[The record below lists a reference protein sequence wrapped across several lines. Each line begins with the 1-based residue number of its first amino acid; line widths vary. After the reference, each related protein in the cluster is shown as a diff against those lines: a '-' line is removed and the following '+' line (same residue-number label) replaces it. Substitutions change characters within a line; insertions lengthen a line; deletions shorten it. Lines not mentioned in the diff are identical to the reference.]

1 MSRQPLALSDW
12 LIRRKGKMDFK
23 LSEELQAIR
32 ETARDFAEKEIAP
45 FADKWDSEHYFPRE
59 VIKKMADL
67 GFYGTLIPEEYGGN
81 GMGFLAG
88 TIITEEIAR
97 ASASLRV
104 TFNMQTFGP
113 AFSILRY
120 GTEEQK
126 KKYIPPLVSTEQ
138 ISCFGITE
146 PNAGSDVMSLKTTA
160 IPKGDYFL
168 INGAKTWI
176 SNAQVADLCILYAY
190 HDPAAK
196 SKGLSTFL
204 LDMHLPG
211 ITTRPLDKLGLHS
224 APTGEIILEDVK
236 LPKDAL
242 LGSLGD
248 GVKHVFGSLNQ
259 TRLSCAAGG
268 LGIAQACL
276 DASVKYCNER
286 VQFGQQIGQ
295 FQMNQDMIAIMAT
308 ELEAA
313 RFLVYRS
320 AVQKD
325 EGSLNNVLETSM
337 AKYFAGEV
345 AGKAADFAMRILSAY
360 GYSTEY
366 PVARYYRD
374 AKSIAIVEGTAN
386 IQKTI
391 IALDQLGFRKA
402 NR

>member
-1 MSRQPLALSDW
+1 
-12 LIRRKGKMDFK
+12 MDFK
-23 LSEELQAIR
+23 LSEELQALR
-32 ETARDFAEKEIAP
+32 ETARDFAEKEIVP
-45 FADKWDSEHYFPRE
+45 YVEKWEETNYFPRE

-67 GFYGTLIPEEYGGN
+67 GFYGTLVPEEYGGN

-88 TIITEEIAR
+88 TIVTEEVAR
-97 ASASLRV
+97 ASASQRV
-104 TFNMQTFGP
+104 TLNMQTFGP
-113 AFSILRY
+113 ALSILRY
-120 GTEEQK
+120 GNEDQK
-126 KKYIPPLVSTEQ
+126 KKYLPKLTSTEL
-138 ISCFGITE
+138 ISCFAITE
-146 PNAGSDVMSLKTTA
+146 PNAGSDIMAMKTTA

-168 INGAKTWI
+168 VNGSKTWI

-190 HDPAAK
+190 HDPAGK

-211 ITTRPLDKLGLHS
+211 ISTRPLNKLGLHS
-224 APTGEIILEDVK
+224 APTGEITLEDVK
-236 LPKDAL
+236 VPKDAL

-268 LGIAQACL
+268 IGISQACL
-276 DASVKYCNER
+276 EAAVKYCNER
-286 VQFGQQIGQ
+286 SQFGQQIGQ
-295 FQMNQDMIAIMAT
+295 FQMNQDMIAVMAT

-313 RFLVYRS
+313 RLLVYKA

-325 EGSLNNVLETSM
+325 EGNLGNVLETSM
-337 AKYFAGEV
+337 AKYYAGEA

-374 AKSIAIVEGTAN
+374 AKSIQIVEGTAN

-391 IALDQLGFRKA
+391 IALDQLGYRKA

>member
-1 MSRQPLALSDW
+1 
-12 LIRRKGKMDFK
+12 MDFHV
-23 LSEELQAIR
+23 SDELRAIR
-32 ETARDFAEKEIAP
+32 ETAREFAEKEIAP
-45 FADKWDSEHYFPRE
+45 FADAWEKDHHFPRD
-59 VIKKMADL
+59 VVRKMGEL
-67 GFYGTLIPEEYGGN
+67 GFYGTLVPEEYGGS
-81 GMGFLAG
+81 GLGFLAG

-113 AFSILRY
+113 ALSIFRY

-126 KKYIPPLVSTEQ
+126 RRYIPKLVSTEMLG
-138 ISCFGITE
+138 CFAITE
-146 PNAGSDVMSLKTTA
+146 PNAGSDIMAMKTTA
-160 IPKGDYFL
+160 IPQGDHYL
-168 INGAKTWI
+168 VNGSKTWI

-190 HDPAAK
+190 HDPGAK
-196 SKGLSTFL
+196 SQGMSTFL

-211 ITTRPLDKLGLHS
+211 ISTRPLDKLGLLS
-224 APTGEIILEDVK
+224 APTGEIILEDVRI
-236 LPKDAL
+236 PKDAL
-242 LGSLGD
+242 LGAPGD
-248 GVKHVFGSLNQ
+248 GVKHVFASLNQ

-268 LGIAQACL
+268 LGLAQACL
-276 DASVKYCNER
+276 DASVKHCTER

-295 FQMNQDMIAIMAT
+295 FQMNQDMIAVMAT

-313 RFLVYRS
+313 RFLVYR
-320 AVQKD
+320 AALQKD
-325 EGSLNNVLETSM
+325 EGMLGNVRETSM

-345 AGKAADFAMRILSAY
+345 AGKAAEFAMRIYSAY

-374 AKSIAIVEGTAN
+374 AKSLQIVEGTAN

-391 IALDQLGFRKA
+391 IAMDQLGYRKA

>member
-1 MSRQPLALSDW
+1 
-12 LIRRKGKMDFK
+12 MDFK
-23 LSEELQAIR
+23 LSEELEAIR
-32 ETARDFAEKEIAP
+32 KTARDFAEKEIAP
-45 FADKWDSEHYFPRE
+45 FADKWETEHYFPRE
-59 VIKKMADL
+59 VIKKMANL

-81 GMGFLAG
+81 GMGFLAA

-104 TFNMQTFGP
+104 TFNMQTYGP
-113 AFSILRY
+113 ALSILRY

-126 KKYIPPLVSTEQ
+126 KKYIPKLVSTDMLG
-138 ISCFGITE
+138 CFAITE
-146 PNAGSDVMSLKTTA
+146 PNAGSDVMAMKTTA

-168 INGAKTWI
+168 ANGSKTWI
-176 SNAQVADLCILYAY
+176 SNAQLADLCILYAY

-224 APTGEIILEDVK
+224 APTGEIILEDVRV
-236 LPKDAL
+236 PKDAL
-242 LGSLGD
+242 LGTLGD

-295 FQMNQDMIAIMAT
+295 YQMNQDMIAVMAT

-313 RFLVYRS
+313 RFLTYRA

-325 EGSLNNVLETSM
+325 EGLLGNVWETSM
-337 AKYFAGEV
+337 AKYYAGEV
-345 AGKAADFAMRILSAY
+345 AGRAADFAMRILSAY

-374 AKSIAIVEGTAN
+374 AKSIQIVEGTAN

-391 IALDQLGFRKA
+391 IALDQLGYRKA

>member
-1 MSRQPLALSDW
+1 
-12 LIRRKGKMDFK
+12 MDFK
-23 LSEELQAIR
+23 LSEELQALR
-32 ETARDFAEKEIAP
+32 ETARDFAEKEIVP
-45 FADKWDSEHYFPRE
+45 YVEKWEEQSYFPRE

-67 GFYGTLIPEEYGGN
+67 GFYGTLVPEEYGGN

-88 TIITEEIAR
+88 TIVTEEVAR

-104 TFNMQTFGP
+104 TLNMQTFGP
-113 AFSILRY
+113 ALSILRY
-120 GTEEQK
+120 GNEAQK
-126 KKYIPPLVSTEQ
+126 KKYLPKIASTDL
-138 ISCFGITE
+138 ISCFAITE
-146 PNAGSDVMSLKTTA
+146 PNAGSDIMSMKTTA

-168 INGAKTWI
+168 VNGSKTWI

-211 ITTRPLDKLGLHS
+211 ISTRPLNKLGLHS
-224 APTGEIILEDVK
+224 APTGEITLEDVK
-236 LPKDAL
+236 VPKDAL

-276 DASVKYCNER
+276 EAAVKYCNER
-286 VQFGQQIGQ
+286 SQFGQQIGQ

-313 RFLVYRS
+313 RLLVYKA

-325 EGSLNNVLETSM
+325 EGNLGNVLETSM
-337 AKYFAGEV
+337 AKYYAGEV

-374 AKSIAIVEGTAN
+374 AKSIQIVEGTAN

-391 IALDQLGFRKA
+391 IALDQLGYRKA

>member
-1 MSRQPLALSDW
+1 
-12 LIRRKGKMDFK
+12 MDFK
-23 LSEELQAIR
+23 LSEEMLAIR

-45 FADKWDSEHYFPRE
+45 FADKWETENYFPRE
-59 VIKKMADL
+59 VIKRMADL
-67 GFYGTLIPEEYGGN
+67 GFYGTLIPEQYGGN

-97 ASASLRV
+97 ASAGLRV

-113 AFSILRY
+113 ALSIFRY

-126 KKYIPPLVSTEQ
+126 KKYIPKLVSTEF
-138 ISCFGITE
+138 ISCFAITE
-146 PNAGSDVMSLKTTA
+146 PNTGSDVMSMKTVA
-160 IPKGDYFL
+160 VPKGDYFL
-168 INGAKTWI
+168 VNGAKTWI
-176 SNAQVADLCILYAY
+176 SNAQVADLCVLYAY

-196 SKGLSTFL
+196 SRGLSTFL

-211 ITTRPLDKLGLHS
+211 ITTRPLDKLGLHTS
-224 APTGEIILEDVK
+224 PTGEIILEDVK
-236 LPKDAL
+236 VPKDAL
-242 LGSLGD
+242 MGQLGD

-286 VQFGQQIGQ
+286 SQFGQQIGH

-313 RFLVYRS
+313 RFLTYR
-320 AVQKD
+320 AAIQKD
-325 EGSLNNVLETSM
+325 EGMLNNVLETSM
-337 AKYFAGEV
+337 AKYYSGEV
-345 AGKAADFAMRILSAY
+345 AGRASDFAMRILSAY

-374 AKSIAIVEGTAN
+374 AKSIQIVEGTAN

-391 IALDQLGFRKA
+391 IAMDQLGFRKA

>member
-1 MSRQPLALSDW
+1 
-12 LIRRKGKMDFK
+12 MDFK
-23 LSEELQAIR
+23 LSEELQALR
-32 ETARDFAEKEIAP
+32 ETARDFADKEIVP
-45 FADKWDSEHYFPRE
+45 YVEKWEEQSYFPRE

-67 GFYGTLIPEEYGGN
+67 GFYGTLVPEEYGGN

-88 TIITEEIAR
+88 TIVTEEVAR

-104 TFNMQTFGP
+104 TLNMQTFGP
-113 AFSILRY
+113 AVSILRY
-120 GTEEQK
+120 GTEAQK
-126 KKYIPPLVSTEQ
+126 KKHLPKIASTET
-138 ISCFGITE
+138 ISCFAITE
-146 PNAGSDVMSLKTTA
+146 PNAGSDIMSMKTTA

-168 INGAKTWI
+168 VNGSKTWI

-211 ITTRPLDKLGLHS
+211 ITTRPLNKLGLHS
-224 APTGEIILEDVK
+224 APTGEITLEDVK
-236 LPKDAL
+236 VPKDAL

-268 LGIAQACL
+268 IGIAQACL
-276 DASVKYCNER
+276 EAAVKYCNER
-286 VQFGQQIGQ
+286 SQFGQQIGQ
-295 FQMNQDMIAIMAT
+295 FQMNQDMIAVMAT

-313 RFLVYRS
+313 RLLVYRA

-325 EGSLNNVLETSM
+325 EGNLANVLETSM
-337 AKYFAGEV
+337 AKYYAGEV

-374 AKSIAIVEGTAN
+374 AKSIQIVEGTAN

-391 IALDQLGFRKA
+391 IALDQLGYRKA

>member
-1 MSRQPLALSDW
+1 
-12 LIRRKGKMDFK
+12 MDFK
-23 LSEELQAIR
+23 LSEEMQALR
-32 ETARDFAEKEIAP
+32 ETARDFAEKEIVP
-45 FADKWDSEHYFPRE
+45 YVEKWEEESYFPRE

-67 GFYGTLIPEEYGGN
+67 GFYGTLVPEQYGGN

-88 TIITEEIAR
+88 TIVTEEVAR

-104 TFNMQTFGP
+104 TLNMQTFGP
-113 AFSILRY
+113 ALSILRY
-120 GTEEQK
+120 GSEEQK
-126 KKYIPPLVSTEQ
+126 KKYLPKVVSTEW
-138 ISCFGITE
+138 ISCFAITE
-146 PNAGSDVMSLKTTA
+146 PNAGSDIMSMKTTA

-168 INGAKTWI
+168 VNGSKTWI

-211 ITTRPLDKLGLHS
+211 ISTRPLNKLGLHS

-236 LPKDAL
+236 VPKDAL
-242 LGSLGD
+242 MGNLGD

-268 LGIAQACL
+268 IGIAQACL
-276 DASVKYCNER
+276 DSAVKYCNER
-286 VQFGQQIGQ
+286 SQFGQQIGQ
-295 FQMNQDMIAIMAT
+295 YQMNQDMIAVMAT

-313 RFLVYRS
+313 RLLVYKA

-325 EGSLNNVLETSM
+325 EGNLGNVLETSM
-337 AKYFAGEV
+337 AKYYAGEV

-374 AKSIAIVEGTAN
+374 AKSIQIVEGTAN

-391 IALDQLGFRKA
+391 IAMDQLGYRKA

>member
-1 MSRQPLALSDW
+1 
-12 LIRRKGKMDFK
+12 MDFK

-32 ETARDFAEKEIAP
+32 ETAHDFAEKEIVP
-45 FADKWDSEHYFPRE
+45 YADKWDAEHYFPRE
-59 VIKKMADL
+59 VVKKMADL
-67 GFYGTLIPEEYGGN
+67 GFYGTLVPEEYGGN
-81 GMGFLAG
+81 GLGFLAG

-113 AFSILRY
+113 ALSILRY

-126 KKYIPPLVSTEQ
+126 KSYIPKLASTEM
-138 ISCFGITE
+138 ISCFAITE
-146 PNAGSDVMSLKTTA
+146 PNAGSDIMVLKTTA
-160 IPKGDYFL
+160 IPKGDHFVV
-168 INGAKTWI
+168 NGAKTWI
-176 SNAQVADLCILYAY
+176 SNAQVADLCVLYAY

-211 ITTRPLDKLGLHS
+211 ISTRPLDKMGLHS

-236 LPKDAL
+236 VPKDAL
-242 LGSLGD
+242 LGNLGD

-276 DASVKYCNER
+276 EASIKYCNER

-313 RFLVYRS
+313 RFLVYRA

-325 EGSLNNVLETSM
+325 EGYLSNVLETSM
-337 AKYFAGEV
+337 AKYYAAEV

-374 AKSIAIVEGTAN
+374 AKSVQIVEGTAN

-391 IALDQLGFRKA
+391 IALDQLGYRKA

>member
-1 MSRQPLALSDW
+1 
-12 LIRRKGKMDFK
+12 MDFK

-32 ETARDFAEKEIAP
+32 ETARDFAEKEIVP
-45 FADKWDSEHYFPRE
+45 YADRWDAEHYFPRE
-59 VIKKMADL
+59 VVKKMADL
-67 GFYGTLIPEEYGGN
+67 GFYGTLVPEEYGGN
-81 GMGFLAG
+81 GLGFLAG

-113 AFSILRY
+113 ALSILRY

-126 KKYIPPLVSTEQ
+126 KRYIPKLVSTEM

-146 PNAGSDVMSLKTTA
+146 PNAGSDIMALKTTA
-160 IPKGDYFL
+160 IPKGDHFVV
-168 INGAKTWI
+168 NGAKTWI

-190 HDPAAK
+190 SDPAAK
-196 SKGLSTFL
+196 SKGLSTLL

-211 ITTRPLDKLGLHS
+211 ISTRPLDKMGLHS

-236 LPKDAL
+236 VPKDAL
-242 LGSLGD
+242 LGTLGD
-248 GVKHVFGSLNQ
+248 GVKHVFASLNQ

-276 DASVKYCNER
+276 EASIKYCNER

-295 FQMNQDMIAIMAT
+295 YQMNQDMIAIMAT

-313 RFLVYRS
+313 RFLVYRA

-325 EGSLNNVLETSM
+325 EGSLGNVLETSM
-337 AKYFAGEV
+337 AKYYAAEV

-374 AKSIAIVEGTAN
+374 AKSVQIVEGTAN

-391 IALDQLGFRKA
+391 IALDQLGYRKA

>member
-1 MSRQPLALSDW
+1 
-12 LIRRKGKMDFK
+12 MDFK
-23 LSEELQAIR
+23 LSEELQALR
-32 ETARDFAEKEIAP
+32 ETARDFAEKEIVP
-45 FADKWDSEHYFPRE
+45 YVEKWEETNYFPRE

-67 GFYGTLIPEEYGGN
+67 GFYGTLVPEEYGGN

-88 TIITEEIAR
+88 TIVTEEVAR

-104 TFNMQTFGP
+104 TLNMQTFGP
-113 AFSILRY
+113 AVSILRY
-120 GTEEQK
+120 GSEEQK
-126 KKYIPPLVSTEQ
+126 KKYLPKIVSTEA
-138 ISCFGITE
+138 ISCFAITE
-146 PNAGSDVMSLKTTA
+146 PNAGSDIMSMKTTA

-168 INGAKTWI
+168 VNGSKTWI

-190 HDPAAK
+190 HDPAGK

-211 ITTRPLDKLGLHS
+211 ISTRPLNKLGLHS
-224 APTGEIILEDVK
+224 APTGEITLEDVK
-236 LPKDAL
+236 VPKAAL
-242 LGSLGD
+242 LGTLGD

-268 LGIAQACL
+268 IGIAQACL
-276 DASVKYCNER
+276 EAAVKYCNER
-286 VQFGQQIGQ
+286 SQFGQQIGQ
-295 FQMNQDMIAIMAT
+295 FQMNQDMIAVMAT

-313 RFLVYRS
+313 RLLVYKA

-325 EGSLNNVLETSM
+325 EGNLGNVLETSM

-366 PVARYYRD
+366 PVARYFRD
-374 AKSIAIVEGTAN
+374 AKSIQIVEGTAN

-391 IALDQLGFRKA
+391 IALDQLGYRKA

>member
-1 MSRQPLALSDW
+1 
-12 LIRRKGKMDFK
+12 MDFK

-32 ETARDFAEKEIAP
+32 ETARDFAEKEIVP
-45 FADKWDSEHYFPRE
+45 YADKWDAENYFPRE
-59 VIKKMADL
+59 VVKKMAGL
-67 GFYGTLIPEEYGGN
+67 GFYGTLVPEEYGGN

-113 AFSILRY
+113 ALSILRY
-120 GTEEQK
+120 GNEEQK
-126 KKYIPPLVSTEQ
+126 KKYISKLASTEL

-146 PNAGSDVMSLKTTA
+146 PNAGSDIMALKTTA
-160 IPKGDYFL
+160 IPKGDHFVV
-168 INGAKTWI
+168 NGAKTWI
-176 SNAQVADLCILYAY
+176 SNAQIADLCVLYAY
-190 HDPAAK
+190 SDPAAK

-211 ITTRPLDKLGLHS
+211 ISTRPLDKMGLHS
-224 APTGEIILEDVK
+224 APTGEIFLEDVK
-236 LPKDAL
+236 VPRDAL
-242 LGSLGD
+242 LGNLGD

-259 TRLSCAAGG
+259 PRLSCAAGG
-268 LGIAQACL
+268 LGIPQACL
-276 DASVKYCNER
+276 EASVKYCNER

-313 RFLVYRS
+313 RFLVYRA

-325 EGSLNNVLETSM
+325 EGSLGNVLETSM
-337 AKYFAGEV
+337 AKYYAAEV

-374 AKSIAIVEGTAN
+374 AKSVQIVEGTAN

-391 IALDQLGFRKA
+391 IALDQLGYRKA

>member
-1 MSRQPLALSDW
+1 
-12 LIRRKGKMDFK
+12 MDFK
-23 LSEELQAIR
+23 LSEELQALR
-32 ETARDFAEKEIAP
+32 ETARDFADKEIVP
-45 FADKWDSEHYFPRE
+45 YVEKWEEQSYFPRE
-59 VIKKMADL
+59 VMKKMADL
-67 GFYGTLIPEEYGGN
+67 GFYGTLVPEEYGGN

-88 TIITEEIAR
+88 TIVTEEVAR

-104 TFNMQTFGP
+104 TLNMQTFGP
-113 AFSILRY
+113 AVSILRY
-120 GTEEQK
+120 GSEEQK
-126 KKYIPPLVSTEQ
+126 KKYLPKIVSTEM
-138 ISCFGITE
+138 ISCFAITE
-146 PNAGSDVMSLKTTA
+146 PNAGSDIMSMKTTA

-168 INGAKTWI
+168 VNGSKTWI
-176 SNAQVADLCILYAY
+176 SNAQVADLCLLYAY

-211 ITTRPLDKLGLHS
+211 ISTRPLNKLGLHS
-224 APTGEIILEDVK
+224 APTGEITLEDVQI
-236 LPKDAL
+236 PKNAL
-242 LGSLGD
+242 LGTLGD

-268 LGIAQACL
+268 IGIAQACL
-276 DASVKYCNER
+276 EAAVKYCNER
-286 VQFGQQIGQ
+286 SQFGQQIGQ
-295 FQMNQDMIAIMAT
+295 FQMNQDMIAVMAT

-313 RFLVYRS
+313 RLLVYK
-320 AVQKD
+320 AAAQKD
-325 EGSLNNVLETSM
+325 EGNLGNVLETSM
-337 AKYFAGEV
+337 AKYYAGEV

-374 AKSIAIVEGTAN
+374 AKSIQIVEGTAN

-391 IALDQLGFRKA
+391 IAMDQLGYRKA

>member
-1 MSRQPLALSDW
+1 
-12 LIRRKGKMDFK
+12 MDFK
-23 LSEELQAIR
+23 LSADMQAIR
-32 ETARDFAEKEIAP
+32 DTARDFAEKEIMP
-45 FADKWDSEHYFPRE
+45 YADRWDSEHFFPRE
-59 VIKKMADL
+59 VVNKMGEL
-67 GFYGTLIPEEYGGN
+67 GFFGTLVPEEYGGN
-81 GMGFLAG
+81 NMGFLAG

-97 ASASLRV
+97 ASASIRV
-104 TFNMQTFGP
+104 TMNMQSFGP
-113 AFSILRY
+113 ALSIFRY
-120 GTEEQK
+120 GSEEQK
-126 KKYIPPLVSTEQ
+126 KKIIPKLVSAEW
-138 ISCFGITE
+138 ISGFAITE
-146 PNAGSDVMSLKTTA
+146 PNAGSDVMAMKTTA

-176 SNAQVADLCILYAY
+176 SNAQFADLMMLYAY

-211 ITTRPLDKLGLHS
+211 ISTRPLEKLGLHS

-236 LPKDAL
+236 VPKDAL

-248 GVKHVFGSLNQ
+248 GVKHLFGSLNQ

-268 LGIAQACL
+268 IGLAQACL
-276 DASVKYCNER
+276 EASIKYCNER
-286 VQFGQQIGQ
+286 TQFGQQIGQ
-295 FQMNQDMIAIMAT
+295 YQMNQEMIANMAV
-308 ELEAA
+308 EIDAA
-313 RFLVYRS
+313 RLLVYRS

-325 EGSLNNVLETSM
+325 EGNLGNVLETSM

-345 AGKAADFAMRILSAY
+345 AGRAADYAMRILSAY

-374 AKSIAIVEGTAN
+374 AKSIQIVEGTAN

-391 IALDQLGFRKA
+391 IALDQLGYRKA

>member
-1 MSRQPLALSDW
+1 
-12 LIRRKGKMDFK
+12 MDFK
-23 LSEELQAIR
+23 LSEELQALR
-32 ETARDFAEKEIAP
+32 ETARDFADKEIVP
-45 FADKWDSEHYFPRE
+45 YVEKWEEQSYFPRE

-67 GFYGTLIPEEYGGN
+67 GFYGTLVPEEYGGN

-88 TIITEEIAR
+88 TIVTEEVAR

-104 TFNMQTFGP
+104 TLNMQTFGP
-113 AFSILRY
+113 AVSILRY
-120 GTEEQK
+120 GSEEQK
-126 KKYIPPLVSTEQ
+126 KKYLPKIISTEM
-138 ISCFGITE
+138 ISCFAITE
-146 PNAGSDVMSLKTTA
+146 PNAGSDILSMKTTA

-168 INGAKTWI
+168 VNGSKTWI

-211 ITTRPLDKLGLHS
+211 ISTRPLNKLGLHS
-224 APTGEIILEDVK
+224 APTGEITLEDVK
-236 LPKDAL
+236 VPKTAL
-242 LGSLGD
+242 LGTLGD

-268 LGIAQACL
+268 IGIAQACL
-276 DASVKYCNER
+276 EAAVKYCNER
-286 VQFGQQIGQ
+286 SQFGQQIGQ
-295 FQMNQDMIAIMAT
+295 FQMNQDMIAVMAT

-313 RFLVYRS
+313 RLLVYKA

-325 EGSLNNVLETSM
+325 EGNLGNVLETSM
-337 AKYFAGEV
+337 AKYYAGEV

-374 AKSIAIVEGTAN
+374 AKSIQIVEGTAN

-391 IALDQLGFRKA
+391 IALDQLGYRKA

>member
-1 MSRQPLALSDW
+1 
-12 LIRRKGKMDFK
+12 MDFK
-23 LSEELQAIR
+23 LSEELQALR
-32 ETARDFAEKEIAP
+32 ETARDFADKEIVP
-45 FADKWDSEHYFPRE
+45 YVEKWEEQSYFPRE
-59 VIKKMADL
+59 VMKKMADL
-67 GFYGTLIPEEYGGN
+67 GFYGTLVPEEYGGN

-88 TIITEEIAR
+88 TIVTEEVAR

-104 TFNMQTFGP
+104 TLNMQTFGP
-113 AFSILRY
+113 AVSILRY
-120 GTEEQK
+120 GSEEQK
-126 KKYIPPLVSTEQ
+126 KKYLPKIVSTEM
-138 ISCFGITE
+138 ISCFAITE
-146 PNAGSDVMSLKTTA
+146 PNAGSDIMSMKTTA

-168 INGAKTWI
+168 VNGSKTWI
-176 SNAQVADLCILYAY
+176 SNAQVADLCLLYAY

-211 ITTRPLDKLGLHS
+211 ISTRPLNKLGLHS
-224 APTGEIILEDVK
+224 APTGEITLEDVQI
-236 LPKDAL
+236 PKNAL
-242 LGSLGD
+242 LGTLGD

-268 LGIAQACL
+268 IGIAQACL
-276 DASVKYCNER
+276 EAAVKYCNER
-286 VQFGQQIGQ
+286 SQFGQQIGQ
-295 FQMNQDMIAIMAT
+295 FQMNQDMIAVMAT

-313 RFLVYRS
+313 RLLVYKA

-325 EGSLNNVLETSM
+325 EGNLGNVLETSM
-337 AKYFAGEV
+337 AKYYAGEV

-374 AKSIAIVEGTAN
+374 AKSIQIVEGTAN

-391 IALDQLGFRKA
+391 IAMDQLGYRKA

>member
-1 MSRQPLALSDW
+1 
-12 LIRRKGKMDFK
+12 MDFK
-23 LSEELQAIR
+23 LSEELQALR
-32 ETARDFAEKEIAP
+32 ETARDFAEKEIVP
-45 FADKWDSEHYFPRE
+45 YVEKWEEQSHFPRE

-67 GFYGTLIPEEYGGN
+67 GFYGTLVPEEYGGN

-88 TIITEEIAR
+88 TIVTEEVAR

-104 TFNMQTFGP
+104 TLNMQTFGP
-113 AFSILRY
+113 ALSILRY

-126 KKYIPPLVSTEQ
+126 KKYLPKIVSTDW
-138 ISCFGITE
+138 ISCFAITE
-146 PNAGSDVMSLKTTA
+146 PNAGSDIMSMKTTA

-168 INGAKTWI
+168 VNGSKTWI
-176 SNAQVADLCILYAY
+176 SNAQVADLCVLYAY
-190 HDPAAK
+190 HDPGSK

-211 ITTRPLDKLGLHS
+211 ITTRPLNKLGLHS
-224 APTGEIILEDVK
+224 APTGEITLEDVK
-236 LPKDAL
+236 VPKDAL
-242 LGSLGD
+242 LGSLGE

-268 LGIAQACL
+268 IGIAQACL
-276 DASVKYCNER
+276 EAAVKYCNER
-286 VQFGQQIGQ
+286 SQFGQQIGQ
-295 FQMNQDMIAIMAT
+295 FQMNQDMIAVMAT

-313 RFLVYRS
+313 RLLVYKA

-325 EGSLNNVLETSM
+325 EGNLGNVLETSM
-337 AKYFAGEV
+337 AKYYAGEV

-374 AKSIAIVEGTAN
+374 AKSIQIVEGTAN

>member
-1 MSRQPLALSDW
+1 
-12 LIRRKGKMDFK
+12 MDFK
-23 LSEELQAIR
+23 LSEELQALR
-32 ETARDFAEKEIAP
+32 ETARDFADKEIVP
-45 FADKWDSEHYFPRE
+45 YVEKWEEQSYFPRE

-67 GFYGTLIPEEYGGN
+67 GFYGTLVPEEYGGN

-88 TIITEEIAR
+88 TIVTEEVAR

-104 TFNMQTFGP
+104 TLNMQTFGP
-113 AFSILRY
+113 AVSILRY
-120 GTEEQK
+120 GSEEQK
-126 KKYIPPLVSTEQ
+126 KKYLPKIVSTEM
-138 ISCFGITE
+138 ISCFAITE
-146 PNAGSDVMSLKTTA
+146 PNAGSDIMSMKTTA

-168 INGAKTWI
+168 VNGSKTWI

-211 ITTRPLDKLGLHS
+211 ISTRPLNKLGLHS
-224 APTGEIILEDVK
+224 APTGEITLEDVK
-236 LPKDAL
+236 VPKTAL
-242 LGSLGD
+242 LGTLGD

-268 LGIAQACL
+268 IGIAQACL
-276 DASVKYCNER
+276 EAAVKYCNER
-286 VQFGQQIGQ
+286 SQFGQQIGQ
-295 FQMNQDMIAIMAT
+295 FQMNQDMIAVMAT

-313 RFLVYRS
+313 RLLVYKA

-325 EGSLNNVLETSM
+325 EGNLGNVLETSM
-337 AKYFAGEV
+337 AKYYAGEA

-374 AKSIAIVEGTAN
+374 AKSIQIVEGTAN

>member
-1 MSRQPLALSDW
+1 
-12 LIRRKGKMDFK
+12 MDFK
-23 LSEELQAIR
+23 LSEELQALR
-32 ETARDFAEKEIAP
+32 ETARDFAEKEIVP
-45 FADKWDSEHYFPRE
+45 FVEKWEEQHYFPRE

-67 GFYGTLIPEEYGGN
+67 GFYGTLVPEEYGGN

-88 TIITEEIAR
+88 TIVTEEVAR

-104 TFNMQTFGP
+104 TLNMQTFGP
-113 AFSILRY
+113 ALSILRY
-120 GTEEQK
+120 GSEEQK
-126 KKYIPPLVSTEQ
+126 KKYLPKLTSTDM
-138 ISCFGITE
+138 ISCFAITE
-146 PNAGSDVMSLKTTA
+146 PNAGSDIMSMKTTA

-168 INGAKTWI
+168 VNGSKTWI

-190 HDPAAK
+190 HDPAGK
-196 SKGLSTFL
+196 SRGLSTFL

-211 ITTRPLDKLGLHS
+211 ISTRPLNKLGLHS
-224 APTGEIILEDVK
+224 APTGEITLEDVK
-236 LPKDAL
+236 VPKDAL
-242 LGSLGD
+242 LGTLGD

-268 LGIAQACL
+268 IGIAQACL
-276 DASVKYCNER
+276 EAAVKYCNER
-286 VQFGQQIGQ
+286 TQFGQQIGQ
-295 FQMNQDMIAIMAT
+295 YQMNQDMIAVMAT

-313 RFLVYRS
+313 RLLAYKA

-325 EGSLNNVLETSM
+325 EGNLGNVLETSM
-337 AKYFAGEV
+337 AKYYAGEV

-374 AKSIAIVEGTAN
+374 AKSIQIVEGTAN

-391 IALDQLGFRKA
+391 IALDQLGYRKA

>member
-1 MSRQPLALSDW
+1 
-12 LIRRKGKMDFK
+12 MDFK
-23 LSEELQAIR
+23 LSEDMQAIR
-32 ETARDFAEKEIAP
+32 DTARDFAEKEIIP
-45 FADKWDSEHYFPRE
+45 FADKWDNDHYFPRE
-59 VIKKMADL
+59 VVNKMGEL

-104 TFNMQTFGP
+104 TLNMQSFGP
-113 AFSILRY
+113 ALSIYRY
-120 GTEEQK
+120 GNEEQK
-126 KKYIPPLVSTEQ
+126 KRILPKLVSAEY
-138 ISCFGITE
+138 ISGFAITE
-146 PNAGSDVMSLKTTA
+146 PNAGSDVMAMKTTA

-168 INGAKTWI
+168 VNGSKTWI
-176 SNAQVADLCILYAY
+176 SNAQAADLIILYAY
-190 HDPAAK
+190 HDPGAK
-196 SKGLSTFL
+196 SRGLSTFL

-211 ITTRPLDKLGLHS
+211 ISTRPLEKLGLHS
-224 APTGEIILEDVK
+224 APTGEITLEDVK
-236 LPKDAL
+236 VPKDAV

-259 TRLSCAAGG
+259 TRLSCAAGA

-276 DASVKYCNER
+276 EASVKYCNER
-286 VQFGQQIGQ
+286 TQFGQQIGQ
-295 FQMNQDMIAIMAT
+295 YQMNQDMIANMAV
-308 ELEAA
+308 EIDAA

-325 EGSLNNVLETSM
+325 EGNLGNVLETSM
-337 AKYFAGEV
+337 AKYYAGEV
-345 AGKAADFAMRILSAY
+345 AGRAADYAMRILSAY

-366 PVARYYRD
+366 PVARYFRD
-374 AKSIAIVEGTAN
+374 AKSVQIVEGTAN

>member
-1 MSRQPLALSDW
+1 
-12 LIRRKGKMDFK
+12 MDFK
-23 LSEELQAIR
+23 LSEELQALR
-32 ETARDFAEKEIAP
+32 ETARDFADKEIVP
-45 FADKWDSEHYFPRE
+45 YVEKWEEQSYFPRE

-67 GFYGTLIPEEYGGN
+67 GFYGTLVPEEYGGN

-88 TIITEEIAR
+88 TIVTEEVAR

-104 TFNMQTFGP
+104 TLNMQTFGP
-113 AFSILRY
+113 AVSILRY
-120 GTEEQK
+120 GSEEQK
-126 KKYIPPLVSTEQ
+126 KKYLPKIVSTEM
-138 ISCFGITE
+138 ISCFAITE
-146 PNAGSDVMSLKTTA
+146 PNAGSDIMSMKTTA

-168 INGAKTWI
+168 VNGSKTWI

-211 ITTRPLDKLGLHS
+211 ISTRPLNKLGLHS
-224 APTGEIILEDVK
+224 APTGEITLEDVK
-236 LPKDAL
+236 VPKAAL
-242 LGSLGD
+242 LGTLGD

-268 LGIAQACL
+268 IGIAQACL
-276 DASVKYCNER
+276 EAAVKYCNER
-286 VQFGQQIGQ
+286 SQFGQQIGQ
-295 FQMNQDMIAIMAT
+295 FQMNQDMIAVMAT

-313 RFLVYRS
+313 RLLVYKA

-325 EGSLNNVLETSM
+325 EGNLGNVLETSM
-337 AKYFAGEV
+337 AKYYAGEV

-374 AKSIAIVEGTAN
+374 AKSIQIVEGTAN

-391 IALDQLGFRKA
+391 IALDQLGYRKA

>member
-1 MSRQPLALSDW
+1 
-12 LIRRKGKMDFK
+12 MDFK
-23 LSEELQAIR
+23 LSDDLKAIR
-32 ETARDFAEKEIAP
+32 ETAREFAEKEIAP
-45 FADKWDSEHYFPRE
+45 FADKWENEHYFPRE

-67 GFYGTLIPEEYGGN
+67 GFYGTLVPEQYGGN

-97 ASASLRV
+97 ASAALRV

-113 AFSILRY
+113 ALSILRY

-126 KKYIPPLVSTEQ
+126 KKFIPKLVSTEY

-146 PNAGSDVMSLKTTA
+146 PNAGSDIMSMKTTA
-160 IPKGDYFL
+160 VSKGDYFVL
-168 INGAKTWI
+168 NGSKTWI

-190 HDPAAK
+190 TDPAAK

-211 ITTRPLDKLGLHS
+211 ITTRPLDKLGLHA
-224 APTGEIILEDVK
+224 APTGEIIMEDVK
-236 LPKDAL
+236 VPKNAV
-242 LGSLGD
+242 LGQLGD

-276 DASVKYCNER
+276 DSSVKYCNER
-286 VQFGQQIGQ
+286 SQFGQLIGN
-295 FQMNQDMIAIMAT
+295 FQMNQDMIAIMAV

-313 RFLVYRS
+313 RFLTYR
-320 AVQKD
+320 AALQKD
-325 EGSLNNVLETSM
+325 EGQLNNVLETSM
-337 AKYFAGEV
+337 AKYYAGEV

-366 PVARYYRD
+366 PVARYFRD
-374 AKSIAIVEGTAN
+374 AKSIQIVEGTAN

-391 IALDQLGFRKA
+391 IAMDQLGFRKA

>member
-1 MSRQPLALSDW
+1 
-12 LIRRKGKMDFK
+12 MDFK
-23 LSEELQAIR
+23 LSEEMQAIR
-32 ETARDFAEKEIAP
+32 ETAHDFAEKEIVP
-45 FADKWDSEHYFPRE
+45 FADQWDQDHIFPRE
-59 VIKKMADL
+59 VVRKMADL
-67 GFYGTLIPEEYGGN
+67 GFYGTIIPEEYSGN

-126 KKYIPPLVSTEQ
+126 KKIIPKLVSTEW
-138 ISCFGITE
+138 ISCFAITE
-146 PNAGSDVMSLKTTA
+146 PNTGSDVLSMKTTA
-160 IPKGDYFL
+160 IQQGDHFRV
-168 INGAKTWI
+168 NGAKTWI
-176 SNAQVADLCILYAY
+176 SNAQVADLCVLYAY

-196 SKGLSTFL
+196 AKGLSTFL

-236 LPKDAL
+236 VPKEAL
-242 LGSLGD
+242 LGNLGD

-276 DASVKYCNER
+276 ETSVKYCNER
-286 VQFGQQIGQ
+286 SQFGQPIGQ
-295 FQMNQDMIAIMAT
+295 FQMNQDMVAVMAT
-308 ELEAA
+308 EIEAA
-313 RFLVYRS
+313 RLLVYRA

-325 EGSLNNVLETSM
+325 EGLIGNVLETSM
-337 AKYFAGEV
+337 AKYYAGEV
-345 AGKAADFAMRILSAY
+345 AGKASDFAMRILSAY

-374 AKSIAIVEGTAN
+374 AKSIQIVEGTAN

-391 IALDQLGFRKA
+391 IALDQLGYRKA

>member
-1 MSRQPLALSDW
+1 
-12 LIRRKGKMDFK
+12 MDFK
-23 LSEELQAIR
+23 LSDELLAIR
-32 ETARDFAEKEIAP
+32 ETARDFAEKEIVP
-45 FADKWDSEHYFPRE
+45 FADKWETENYFPRE

-67 GFYGTLIPEEYGGN
+67 GFYGTLIPEQYGGN

-113 AFSILRY
+113 ALSILRY

-126 KKYIPPLVSTEQ
+126 KKHLPKLVSTEH
-138 ISCFGITE
+138 ISCFAITE
-146 PNAGSDVMSLKTTA
+146 PNAGSDVMSMKTTA

-168 INGAKTWI
+168 VNGSKTWI

-211 ITTRPLDKLGLHS
+211 ISTRPLDKMGLHA

-236 LPKDAL
+236 VPKNAV
-242 LGSLGD
+242 LGQLGE

-268 LGIAQACL
+268 LGIAQASL
-276 DASVKYCNER
+276 DAAVKYCNER
-286 VQFGQQIGQ
+286 SQFGQRIGE

-313 RFLVYRS
+313 RFLVYR
-320 AVQKD
+320 AALQKD
-325 EGSLNNVLETSM
+325 EGMLNNVLETSM
-337 AKYFAGEV
+337 AKYYAGEV
-345 AGKAADFAMRILSAY
+345 AGRASDFAVRILSAY

-366 PVARYYRD
+366 PVARYFKD
-374 AKSIAIVEGTAN
+374 AKSIQIVEGTAN

>member
-1 MSRQPLALSDW
+1 
-12 LIRRKGKMDFK
+12 MDFK

-45 FADKWDSEHYFPRE
+45 FADKWDAEHYFPRE

-88 TIITEEIAR
+88 TIITEEVAR

-113 AFSILRY
+113 ALSILRY

-126 KKYIPPLVSTEQ
+126 KKYIPPLVSTEH

-168 INGAKTWI
+168 LNGAKTWI

-196 SKGLSTFL
+196 SRGLSTFL

-236 LPKDAL
+236 VPKDAL

-313 RFLVYRS
+313 RFLVYRA

-337 AKYFAGEV
+337 AKYFAGEL

-391 IALDQLGFRKA
+391 IALDQLGIRKA

>member
-1 MSRQPLALSDW
+1 
-12 LIRRKGKMDFK
+12 MDFK
-23 LSEELQAIR
+23 LSEELQALR
-32 ETARDFAEKEIAP
+32 ETARDFAEKEIVP
-45 FADKWDSEHYFPRE
+45 YVEKWEQEHYFPRE

-67 GFYGTLIPEEYGGN
+67 GFYGTLVPEEYGGN

-88 TIITEEIAR
+88 TIVTEEVAR

-104 TFNMQTFGP
+104 TLNMQTFGP
-113 AFSILRY
+113 ALSVLRY

-126 KKYIPPLVSTEQ
+126 KKYLPKLASTEF
-138 ISCFGITE
+138 ISCFAITE
-146 PNAGSDVMSLKTTA
+146 PNAGSDILSMKTTA
-160 IPKGDYFL
+160 IPKGDHFL
-168 INGAKTWI
+168 VNGSKTWI
-176 SNAQVADLCILYAY
+176 SNAQVADMCILYAY
-190 HDPAAK
+190 HDPAGK

-204 LDMHLPG
+204 LDMRLPG
-211 ITTRPLDKLGLHS
+211 ISTRPLDKLGLHS
-224 APTGEIILEDVK
+224 APTGEITLEDVRV
-236 LPKDAL
+236 PKDAL

-248 GVKHVFGSLNQ
+248 GVKHVFSSLNQ

-268 LGIAQACL
+268 IGIAQACL
-276 DASVKYCNER
+276 EASVKYCNER
-286 VQFGQQIGQ
+286 TQFGQQIGQ
-295 FQMNQDMIAIMAT
+295 FQMNQDMIAVMAT

-313 RFLVYRS
+313 RLLVYKA

-325 EGSLNNVLETSM
+325 EGNLGNVLETSM
-337 AKYFAGEV
+337 AKYYAGEV

-374 AKSIAIVEGTAN
+374 AKSIQIVEGTAN

-391 IALDQLGFRKA
+391 IAMDQLGYRKA